1 MPRTARIDIPHLL
14 QHVIVRGNERRVIFI
29 DDDDRRYFVK
39 RFSALLVATGTDCLA
54 WALLDNHLHL
64 LLRPHKI
71 SLGAFMRRLLTGYA
85 VTFNRRHRRSGH
97 LFQNRYKS
105 LVCEE
110 EAYLLELVRYIHLN
124 PLRAGIVSTIEQ
136 LDAYPWCGHASLM
149 DGGELSGQTTDEVLS
164 RFGKTID
171 NARRNYRRFIEDGV
185 TLGRRDDLVG
195 LARNK
200 AARQDE
206 DNRGLD
212 ARVLG
217 SNDFAEELLRQ
228 TEVELPATRLPLE
241 KIIENVCSALDLTL
255 EDLLSPARSRHIAQA
270 RSLICHLAF
279 SGGHSGV
286 AIAHKLRL
294 TGSAVSVAARRGREI
309 IVRDPG
315 LSQILQTIST

>member
-54 WALLDNHLHL
+54 WALLDNHFHL

-124 PLRAGIVSTIEQ
+124 PLRAGIVSTVEQ

-149 DGGELSGQTTDEVLS
+149 GRAELPGQAPVEVLS

-185 TLGRRDDLVG
+185 SLGCRDDLVG

-255 EDLLSPARSRHIAQA
+255 EDLIYPARSRHIAQA

-279 SGGHSGV
+279 GGGHSGV
-286 AIAHKLRL
+286 AIANRLRL
-294 TGSAVSVAARRGREI
+294 TGSAVSVAARRGKEVIGRH
-309 IVRDPG
+309 PG
-315 LSQILQTIST
+315 LSKILQTISN